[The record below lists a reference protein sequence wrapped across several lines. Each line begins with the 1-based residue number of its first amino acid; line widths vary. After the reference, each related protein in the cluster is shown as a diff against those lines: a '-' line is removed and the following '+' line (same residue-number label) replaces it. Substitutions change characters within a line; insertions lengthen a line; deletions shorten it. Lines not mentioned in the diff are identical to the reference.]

1 MLVFGDLI
9 SCILFIVVI
18 ESCASKMSCFLSI
31 DSPDEFCELSVV
43 VANENK
49 DIDFSVEF
57 RELSVVAGNE
67 DDDSSVEFCELPID
81 DWDEDTDSF
90 SQSRGTAICGTF
102 A

>member
-18 ESCASKMSCFLSI
+18 ESCASKISCFLSI
-31 DSPDEFCELSVV
+31 DPFDEFCELSVV
-43 VANENK
+43 VANEY
-49 DIDFSVEF
+49 DDFSVEF
-57 RELSVVAGNE
+57 RELSVVVGNE
-67 DDDSSVEFCELPID
+67 YDNSSVEFRELPID